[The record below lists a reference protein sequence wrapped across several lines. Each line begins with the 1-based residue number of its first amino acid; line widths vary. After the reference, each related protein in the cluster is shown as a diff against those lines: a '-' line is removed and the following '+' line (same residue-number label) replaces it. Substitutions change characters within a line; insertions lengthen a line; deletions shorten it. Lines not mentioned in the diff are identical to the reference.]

1 MGAHLRECFGDSI
14 KIGGYDDNGKFILS
28 AYFDKESLKYDVA
41 KGKVIVPAS
50 GIKIV
55 ESQDNDGYEDDEDD
69 EIQADNTP
77 GFKGSNVLYM
87 SFTKRMPKNL
97 HYVV

>member
-1 MGAHLRECFGDSI
+1 MWR
-14 KIGGYDDNGKFILS
+14 
-28 AYFDKESLKYDVA
+28 
-41 KGKVIVPAS
+41 KVIVPAS

-77 GFKGSNVLYM
+77 GFKVSNFLYM